1 MNKYFFVIILILL
14 AAGAVFLAA
23 KSNKNTAMNVAAPAE
38 QPPQNSEIANVA
50 PAPAENML
58 SVPLEKAAQR
68 ITKKPF
74 GIFITPQNSPVQPER
89 FRGYH
94 TGTDFEILP
103 GEENQDVPV
112 FAICD
117 GKIIYKNYVNGYGG
131 VIIQS
136 CTLDGQAVTVLYGHI
151 SLAKSPAQINGTYK
165 KGDRI
170 AILGQRFSQE
180 TNGERKHLHLGIHKG
195 TKTELRGYVQ
205 NQSELSAWLDFQK
218 VFGLK

>member
-23 KSNKNTAMNVAAPAE
+23 KSNKNTAVNVTAPEASSPQGSESAKIPATPTENILNIPLVNAAE
-38 QPPQNSEIANVA
+38 
-50 PAPAENML
+50 
-58 SVPLEKAAQR
+58 R

-74 GIFITPQNSPVQPER
+74 GIYITPQNSPVQPER
-89 FRGYH
+89 FRGFH

-103 GEENQDVPV
+103 GEENSDVSV
-112 FAICD
+112 LAICD

-136 CTLDGQAVTVLYGHI
+136 CTLIGESATVLYGHI
-151 SLAKSPAQINGTYK
+151 SLAESPVQINTELK

-170 AILGQRFSQE
+170 AVLGQGFSQE

-195 TKTELRGYVQ
+195 IAIELRGYVQ
-205 NQSELSAWLDFQK
+205 SQNQLSAWLDFQK